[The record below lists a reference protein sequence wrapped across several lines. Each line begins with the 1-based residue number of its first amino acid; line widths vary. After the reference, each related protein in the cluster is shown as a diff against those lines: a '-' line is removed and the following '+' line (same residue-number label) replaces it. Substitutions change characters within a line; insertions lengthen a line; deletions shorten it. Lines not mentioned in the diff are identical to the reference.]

1 MVLPIDQSVCLLC
14 SGQSQLSLWGG
25 GGGDPTSQSEPL
37 PWEFPLILILTFD
50 INTGHQTQIP
60 TNPAF
65 SSFYTDAH
73 KKNSRSVFTARVS
86 CSLSCVPSHTPTSS
100 ISSAQCCC
108 SRNHP
113 LDRLPA
119 CCSNDLEA
127 FILDLWTCSH
137 HSNSYNTHVR
147 LYK

>member
-25 GGGDPTSQSEPL
+25 RFRSNQPIWTSPL
-37 PWEFPLILILTFD
+37 RISFD
-50 INTGHQTQIP
+50 SYPDVWHQHRASNPNTYQPCFLFLLYRRT
-60 TNPAF
+60 
-65 SSFYTDAH
+65 
-73 KKNSRSVFTARVS
+73 KKNSRSVFTALVS

-108 SRNHP
+108 SRNHL